1 MSDRS
6 ILRLVT
12 ALAAAVIG
20 LASPA
25 AFAHH
30 GWSSFDEQRPL
41 YLAGIVESVRWEN
54 PHAIV
59 RLRPAPGLAVPDD
72 LASREAPSQQAPVD
86 GAKILAEARL
96 PEALDAEWEIE
107 LAPLTRMAAWQV
119 PTLAEGQ
126 TVEIVGY
133 TFPDQRGARV
143 MRAEY
148 LIVGE
153 RIFGLRSL
161 PR

>member
-1 MSDRS
+1 
-6 ILRLVT
+6 
-12 ALAAAVIG
+12 
-20 LASPA
+20 
-25 AFAHH
+25 
-30 GWSSFDEQRPL
+30 
-41 YLAGIVESVRWEN
+41 
-54 PHAIV
+54 
-59 RLRPAPGLAVPDD
+59 
-72 LASREAPSQQAPVD
+72 
-86 GAKILAEARL
+86 
-96 PEALDAEWEIE
+96 
-107 LAPLTRMAAWQV
+107 MAARQV

-126 TVEIVGY
+126 TVEVVGY